1 MQINVT
7 YWLALKIDLLDGV
20 VTGKIG
26 PAWLIGVNRAPYW
39 ENYINTTD
47 SWACAMAAI
56 GLQVPVVSTARQGSL
71 A

>member
-26 PAWLIGVNRAPYW
+26 PARLIGLNRDPYW

-47 SWACAMAAI
+47 S
-56 GLQVPVVSTARQGSL
+56 
-71 A
+71 